1 MFKQRKSVKDVEEGN
16 ELRPK
21 FNHEGLIPVVTTDFV
36 TNKLLMHA
44 YMNEEALKLTITKRE
59 AYYYSRTRKCL
70 WLKGSTS
77 GFVQKVEQILIDD
90 DQDCIW
96 LKVKVDGNASCH
108 VGYNSCFYREIKLE
122 NGDTKLIFTEKEKIF
137 DPDEVYGDSPNPT
150 IL

>member
-1 MFKQRKSVKDVEEGN
+1 MEEVEHCGDDPETEDYYEGYN
-16 ELRPK
+16 
-21 FNHEGLIPVVTTDFV
+21 FVTTDFV

-70 WLKGSTS
+70 WHKGSTS

-96 LKVKVDGNASCH
+96 LKVNVDGNASCH
-108 VGYNSCFYREIKLE
+108 VGYNSCFYREIKLKPQQAL
-122 NGDTKLIFTEKEKIF
+122 NL
-137 DPDEVYGDSPNPT
+137 PQ
-150 IL
+150 

>member
-70 WLKGSTS
+70 WHKGSTS
-77 GFVQKVEQILIDD
+77 GFV
-90 DQDCIW
+90 

-122 NGDTKLIFTEKEKIF
+122 NGNTKLIFTEKEKIF

>member
-1 MFKQRKSVKDVEEGN
+1 MFKERKSVKDVEEGN

-21 FNHEGLIPVVTTDFV
+21 FSPDGLIPVVTTDFK

-44 YMNEEALKLTITKRE
+44 YMNDEALKLTIKNKE
-59 AYYYSRTRKCL
+59 AYYYSRSRKCI
-70 WLKGSTS
+70 WHKGSTS

-96 LKVKVDGNASCH
+96 LKVKVEGDASCH
-108 VGYNSCFYREIKLE
+108 VGYNSCFYREVKSE
-122 NGDTKLIFTEKEKIF
+122 NGDIKLIFTEKEKVF